1 MIGYDPIGYVTDSDA
16 NELDA
21 KDLLESFIKGTAE
34 QNKERVKL
42 GVDELFIDGWSE
54 RPRYEKTAH
63 HLVWGLDAHTK
74 DGKVINFF
82 TNVLGRGGYVSINLI
97 DDADKIEASKA
108 ETASLRT
115 AIRFQPGHKYEDYR
129 EGDKSSG
136 IGLRALVVGGGA
148 AVVAKKAGILA
159 AILIGLKKFFI
170 FIAAGLAGFFKW
182 ITGRKKKNDT
192 VASEPPPPDPTPNAG

>member
-1 MIGYDPIGYVTDSDA
+1 
-16 NELDA
+16 
-21 KDLLESFIKGTAE
+21 
-34 QNKERVKL
+34 
-42 GVDELFIDGWSE
+42 
-54 RPRYEKTAH
+54 
-63 HLVWGLDAHTK
+63 VWGLDAHTK
-74 DGKVINFF
+74 NGKVINFF

-97 DDADKIEASKA
+97 DDADKIEASKV
-108 ETASLRT
+108 ETAALRT

-182 ITGRKKKNDT
+182 ITGRKKNDA